1 MCGACASRRVHRT
14 IEMKR
19 QADPREIKP
28 SGTSIRTARGEIRMI
43 ALVKEMK
50 SAPASLWVF
59 QALQSD
65 GVVEVFKHA
74 TNFTEGR
81 LV

>member
-19 QADPREIKP
+19 YTDPREIKP
-28 SGTSIRTARGEIRMI
+28 SGTSIRTARGEIGMI
-43 ALVKEMK
+43 ALGRKVK
-50 SAPASLWVF
+50 SGPASLWVLE
-59 QALQSD
+59 ALQSD
-65 GVVEVFKHA
+65 GVVKVFEHA
-74 TNFTEGR
+74 TNFTGGR